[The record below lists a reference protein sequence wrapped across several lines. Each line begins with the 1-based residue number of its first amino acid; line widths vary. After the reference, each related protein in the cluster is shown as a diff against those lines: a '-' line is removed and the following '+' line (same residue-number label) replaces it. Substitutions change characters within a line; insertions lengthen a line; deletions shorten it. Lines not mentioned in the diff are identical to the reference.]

1 MLFLSHNPPLC
12 MLFLN
17 FFLFKLICSWHIL
30 VDRGKKKKKKHTNI
44 HRKRERGNWKASQ
57 QKCDGIDI
65 VDLSFGRC
73 CSASGCQTS
82 HWYGCHGK
90 SAGLVHA
97 RQKENLMCCHSW
109 IGFILVLEI
118 HSSNASTWEEWIT
131 PAICQ
136 LICRFPPSAAQ
147 TYRGFCPFFFFFTVY
162 INAGA
167 GVLIRKELNPL

>member
-1 MLFLSHNPPLC
+1 M
-12 MLFLN
+12 
-17 FFLFKLICSWHIL
+17 
-30 VDRGKKKKKKHTNI
+30 DREGKKKKKKHTNI

-147 TYRGFCPFFFFFTVY
+147 TYRGFCPFFFFYSIHKCWSWSPDKEGIKPAVNLLSRESSFIFY
-162 INAGA
+162 C
-167 GVLIRKELNPL
+167 VLTFISL